1 MPGGTIRWAAL
12 AAVFLVLAA
21 CTRTEGARRHADSLV
36 VGVLQEP
43 DRLDPLLANT
53 VAGNDVFAL
62 AFNGLV
68 RFDRAGAIVPDLAL
82 AVPNRAN
89 GGVSSDGLTL
99 TYHLRRDV
107 RWQDGAPFSA
117 RDVVFTWRALVDRNN
132 LVPAHGEY
140 DHIASVSAP
149 DPWTVRVRLR
159 EAYAPAVALFAGGK
173 QGAIMPAHLLENVRD
188 LSRDRFEALPI
199 GTGQYRVV
207 AWHRGDGIELER
219 SPYARVKA
227 RFARVRIAFFGNE
240 QSLASALHTGEA
252 DIGLGLTVQTLN
264 QLGAAVPQ
272 LLVRT
277 TPTYEFEHLTFN
289 VRPGSG
295 PQSDAVVRRAFARC
309 LDVARYAR
317 AIYFGRAG
325 LAPLDQAPWSW
336 ARAAGIAYYPHDPAR
351 ARRELRAAGY
361 ALPVP
366 LTIVTTAGNDTRTRL
381 EVAMQSDLA
390 AGGIALSI
398 KNAPANLMLARQA
411 DGGILTGGRFQVALF
426 VFAATSPDPND
437 ERYVT
442 SQAIPP
448 NGINMAAYR
457 NEEVDRLTRQAA
469 ATYDRTARATL
480 YARIQRILIDDLPFY
495 TLAWIPQGVVS
506 QRAVPPIDPVPI
518 GSPLWQL

>member
-1 MPGGTIRWAAL
+1 MPGRAHRLTAL
-12 AAVFLVLAA
+12 AAVFLMLAA
-21 CTRTEGARRHADSLV
+21 CTRSDGARRSPDLLIA
-36 VGVLQEP
+36 GVLQEP

-68 RFDRAGAIVPDLAL
+68 RFDRNGTIVPDLAL
-82 AVPNRAN
+82 SVPSHAN
-89 GGVSSDGLTL
+89 GGISSDGLTL

-107 RWQDGAPFSA
+107 RWQDGAAFSA
-117 RDVVFTWRALVDRNN
+117 RDVVFTWRALVDRRN

-140 DHIASVSAP
+140 DHIASVAAP
-149 DPWTVRVRLR
+149 DAWTVQVRLR
-159 EAYAPAVALFAGGK
+159 EPYAPAVALFAGGK
-173 QGAIMPAHLLENVRD
+173 QGAIVPAHLLENVPD
-188 LSRDRFEALPI
+188 LSRGPFEALPV
-199 GTGQYRVV
+199 GTGPYRIV
-207 AWHRGDGIELER
+207 AWHHGDSVELER
-219 SPYARVKA
+219 SPYARGKHRYA
-227 RFARVRIAFFGNE
+227 RIRIAFFGNE
-240 QSLASALHTGEA
+240 QSLSAAVRTGEA
-252 DIGLGLTVQTLN
+252 GVALGFTVQTLN
-264 QLGAAVPQ
+264 QLGAVSQ
-272 LLVRT
+272 LRVRT

-295 PQSDAVVRRAFARC
+295 PQSDPAVRRAFARSI
-309 LDVARYAR
+309 DVARYAR

-336 ARAAGIAYYPHDPAR
+336 ARAAGIGYYPHDPAR

-398 KNAPANLMLARQA
+398 KNVPANLMLAREA

-448 NGINMAAYR
+448 NGINMAGYR
-457 NEEVDRLTRQAA
+457 NVEVDGLTRAAA
-469 ATYDRTARATL
+469 ATYGRATRAAL

-495 TLAWIPQGVVS
+495 TLAWIPQSIVT
-506 QRAVPPIDPVPI
+506 QRTIAPIDPVPI